1 MKSRIQ
7 LSGQSQTGA
16 ALLEAMLAILIFS
29 LGILTV
35 IGIQAAS
42 IRMVTDAQYRSRAS
56 LLADRLIGEMWAS
69 GQSIETLQ
77 TNFGAEGSKY
87 LEWLSDV
94 QDPAKGGLPGVVAP
108 VEDSEDSEGGD
119 SGTLP
124 VVTITPLPRPAGT
137 GAGGALVGDVS
148 ITLFW
153 RTPSMSA
160 GEKRQHT
167 SISQISRNP

>member
-29 LGILTV
+29 LGVLTV

-42 IRMVTDAQYRSRAS
+42 IHMVTDAQYRSRAS

-69 GQSIETLQ
+69 GHSIDDLATH
-77 TNFGAEGSKY
+77 FGAGGSRY
-87 LEWLSDV
+87 QNWLSDV
-94 QDPAKGGLPGVVAP
+94 QDPVKGGLPGVVGP
-108 VEDSEDSEGGD
+108 VEEEEESD

-124 VVTITPLPRPAGT
+124 VVTITGT
-137 GAGGALVGDVS
+137 DRDKRTVS

-153 RTPSMSA
+153 QGRQ
-160 GEKRQHT
+160 GQKRRHT
-167 SISQISRNP
+167 VTSQISRNL